1 MAENNSTD
9 QKDHRQRL
17 PQRFVETRPGALADY
32 EMLELLLF
40 HAILRRDTKPIA
52 KRLINHFGSY
62 AAVLRANVKAL
73 TAVKGVGETTAIML
87 KSVAGA
93 AGRLARDGIMDRVVL
108 GSWEALM
115 DYLRISMARQETD

>member
-62 AAVLRANVKAL
+62 AA
-73 TAVKGVGETTAIML
+73 
-87 KSVAGA
+87 
-93 AGRLARDGIMDRVVL
+93 GRLARDGIMDRVVL

>member
-1 MAENNSTD
+1 
-9 QKDHRQRL
+9 
-17 PQRFVETRPGALADY
+17 
-32 EMLELLLF
+32 
-40 HAILRRDTKPIA
+40 
-52 KRLINHFGSY
+52 
-62 AAVLRANVKAL
+62 VLRANVKAL

-87 KSVAGA
+87 ESVASA

>member
-1 MAENNSTD
+1 MAENNSTV
-9 QKDHRQRL
+9 QKIISNGCGSVLSSPGR
-17 PQRFVETRPGALADY
+17 GALADY

-73 TAVKGVGETTAIML
+73 TAVKGDGETT
-87 KSVAGA
+87 
-93 AGRLARDGIMDRVVL
+93 
-108 GSWEALM
+108 
-115 DYLRISMARQETD
+115 

>member
-52 KRLINHFGSY
+52 KRLINHFGYY
-62 AAVLRANVKAL
+62 AAVLRINV
-73 TAVKGVGETTAIML
+73 AVKGVGETTAIML

-93 AGRLARDGIMDRVVL
+93 AGRLARDGIMDR
-108 GSWEALM
+108 GG
-115 DYLRISMARQETD
+115 ARQLGGADGLSQN